1 MTRTVDVKFLVLR
14 GGAVFTELNAVN
26 TPTLRMDNKGE
37 LKVSLSGEFVEDKS
51 IDWLNDEVQPILII
65 DGEETPLGV
74 FLPATVK
81 HAENETTR
89 SVHIE
94 LYDRTWLVRDSVTES
109 RVYFPAGTSYI
120 NAIKQLLL
128 QANITLVQAE
138 PISAVLTE
146 AREDWDIGTSFLTI
160 INQLLSEINY
170 NPLWFNSSGLAILE
184 PATVP
189 TAENIDH
196 TLNGSDIRSLIVPEV
211 SSEMDIYNA
220 PNVFVCTCSNP
231 DKTAAYRVT
240 VENTNPQSPL
250 SIPRRGRR
258 IVRVE
263 RVNNIYSLEGLKNY
277 AKRLRNESMMAA
289 EVIQIE
295 TALHPGF
302 EVYDVTAINYKD
314 IFGICAETGWTME
327 LVTGGRMTHTLERV
341 VYAFE

>member
-14 GGAVFTELNAVN
+14 GGAVFTELHAVSP
-26 TPTLRMDNKGE
+26 PTLRMDNKSE
-37 LKVSLSGEFVEDKS
+37 LKVALSGDFIEDKS
-51 IDWLNDEVQPILII
+51 IDWLNDEVQPVLII
-65 DGEETPLGV
+65 NGEEAPLGV

-81 HAENETTR
+81 HMEDETTR
-89 SVHIE
+89 SVHVD
-94 LYDRTWLVRDSVTES
+94 LYDRTWLVRDSVTET
-109 RVYFPAGTSYI
+109 RVFFAAGTSYL
-120 NAIKQLLL
+120 NAIKQLLV

-138 PISAVLTE
+138 PISAVLAE
-146 AREDWDIGTSFLTI
+146 AREDWDIGTSRLTI

-231 DKTAAYRVT
+231 DKTADYRVT

-263 RVNNIYSLEGLKNY
+263 KVNNIYSLAGLTNY

-314 IFGICAETGWTME
+314 IFGICAETGWIME
-327 LVTGGRMTHTLERV
+327 LGTGGKMTHTLERV